1 MSLRFTTIF
10 SFDRLDAGWLDFTLG
25 GERFMASYMSDF
37 PLDLC
42 LGTLRLLDGA
52 EHVRIAFTDEHT
64 AFQIRLHEH
73 AGNVAVSIEGRLKM
87 SCSVQEWVSSVFD
100 FLSAMRDAHPGG
112 DYKRARMGPDFP
124 WEAFS
129 DLWER
134 MDR

>member
-25 GERFMASYMSDF
+25 GVRFMASHMSDF

-42 LGTLRLLDGA
+42 QGTIRLLDGA

-64 AFQIRLHEH
+64 GFQIRLQEH
-73 AGNVAVSIEGRLKM
+73 SDMVTVSVEERLK
-87 SCSVQEWVSSVFD
+87 SRCTVKEWAQSVFD
-100 FLSAMRDAHPGG
+100 FLSAMRDAHPGN
-112 DYKRARMGPDFP
+112 DYKRAWMGPDFP
-124 WEAFS
+124 WDSFGALCEK
-129 DLWER
+129 